1 MYLVCMD
8 QLTKEDITAAAAAH
22 QELGPHFDGAVAE
35 SLVERIGEEIDKRVD
50 ARLGGRGDR
59 RVGARRRPAG
69 LELRPVQH
77 SWPSVVL
84 ALGSMGIGI
93 GATAAVLNMSH
104 SVSAAG
110 AVSNSIGGGQ
120 VLLCVLIW
128 FVIMVVNVSY
138 NRRS

>member
-1 MYLVCMD
+1 MYLLCMD

-22 QELGPHFDGAVAE
+22 HELGPHFDGAVAE

-50 ARLGGRGDR
+50 ARLGDRDGR
-59 RVGARRRPAG
+59 RVSVRRRAAA
-69 LELRPVQH
+69 LERPVQH

-104 SVSAAG
+104 SVSAEG
-110 AVSNSIGGGQ
+110 AVSNSIGAGQ
-120 VLLCVLIW
+120 ILLCVLIW
-128 FVIMVVNVSY
+128 LVIGVVNISY